1 MRQSKEYRTGMAIAG
16 LLAAVAMAV
25 RGVMDLRNGGW
36 VLILVAVAIVAAVAM
51 RRFLFRD

>member
-36 VLILVAVAIVAAVAM
+36 VLILVSVAIVAAVAM

>member
-1 MRQSKEYRTGMAIAG
+1 MRQSKEYRNGMAIAG
-16 LLAAVAMAV
+16 LLAAMAMAV

-36 VLILVAVAIVAAVAM
+36 VLILVALAILAALAM